1 MWRSLEFTFEEIMM
15 KNVPIDLFRSFK
27 WRNGVQNWNLHEKKE
42 QNRSFQKF
50 YFLSMVN
57 AKGQSQR
64 VVVKVN
70 GAVTGQIRDIL
81 VGLVRVNRVKDD
93 AMLTWRLADV
103 AMLAWRLTCL
113 RLTWLSMMSSKDV
126 VLLCMYGVWWQR
138 HVVRNPGGAFEHVS

>member
-1 MWRSLEFTFEEIMM
+1 MCQLTNFEVLNEETESKIGIYT
-15 KNVPIDLFRSFK
+15 K
-27 WRNGVQNWNLHEKKE
+27 KKE

-113 RLTWLSMMSSKDV
+113 RLTWLSMMSLKDV
-126 VLLCMYGVWWQR
+126 VLLCMYGV
-138 HVVRNPGGAFEHVS
+138 

>member
-1 MWRSLEFTFEEIMM
+1 MCQLTNFEVLNEETESKIGIYTKKMS
-15 KNVPIDLFRSFK
+15 KTSPFRNFD
-27 WRNGVQNWNLHEKKE
+27 
-42 QNRSFQKF
+42 
-50 YFLSMVN
+50 FLSIVN

-70 GAVTGQIRDIL
+70 GAVTGQIQDIL

-126 VLLCMYGVWWQR
+126 VLLCMYGV
-138 HVVRNPGGAFEHVS
+138 